1 MAQKST
7 SVFYAFISC
16 LHVSVELT
24 DCSGRC
30 DTVKIKREK
39 SLNKNQAR
47 QVLYA
52 IWLGN
57 WCNHSKQMDQLRYP
71 FNELK
76 HRF

>member
-39 SLNKNQAR
+39 SLNKIKLDR
-47 QVLYA
+47 FYMLYGQVIGA
-52 IWLGN
+52 ITQNKWINCVILLMN
-57 WCNHSKQMDQLRYP
+57 
-71 FNELK
+71 
-76 HRF
+76 